1 MSDQYLRHQSL
12 PIFETEAVYLQTR
25 IYFQLLKRLKEKK
38 KPTQQTFFRK
48 FVSTKFR
55 TLYITGIHYVF
66 VELNKLMFSTSN
78 LRDF

>member
-38 KPTQQTFFRK
+38 KPPNR
-48 FVSTKFR
+48 
-55 TLYITGIHYVF
+55 H
-66 VELNKLMFSTSN
+66 FSESLLVPN
-78 LRDF
+78 LGPYT